1 MRIIR
6 MLAATLLWTSAYA
19 WADAGMITQL
29 SGEVSITTAAST
41 QRAVPFFKV
50 ATGDKLTLTN
60 GARVQMV
67 YFGNGR
73 QEIWTGAGQVE
84 VGSLDSKSTL
94 KPVVS
99 QLPPLVVNQLA
110 KTPAAGQQGKT
121 GMIRVRSLANP
132 DASAHLDKQYKELK
146 AGAAADDTTPEV
158 FLLSGLLEIKEFAR
172 AREVL
177 TDLGGKPA
185 YQPVVD
191 HFSPLVAAAT
201 AAAAPK

>member
-1 MRIIR
+1 MKLI
-6 MLAATLLWTSAYA
+6 AATLLWTSANA

-29 SGEVSITTAAST
+29 SGDVSIATGGNMQA
-41 QRAVPFFKV
+41 AVPFFKV
-50 ATGDKLTLTN
+50 TTGDKLTLGS

-73 QEIWTGAGQVE
+73 QEVWKGGGQVE

-94 KPVVS
+94 KPEVS

-146 AGAAADDTTPEV
+146 TSAPADDTTPEV
-158 FLLSGLLEIKEFAR
+158 FLLSGLIEIKEFAR
-172 AREVL
+172 AKEVL
-177 TDLGGKPA
+177 TEIGGKAA
-185 YQPVVD
+185 YKPVID

-201 AAAAPK
+201 ASK

>member
-1 MRIIR
+1 MRTLKLI
-6 MLAATLLWTSAYA
+6 AAAALSISANA
-19 WADAGMITQL
+19 WADAGMITQI
-29 SGEVSITTAAST
+29 SGDVSISTAGSM
-41 QRAVPFFKV
+41 QKAVPFLKI
-50 ATGDKLTLTN
+50 ATGDKLTLGS

-73 QEIWTGAGQVE
+73 QEVWSGNGQVE

-94 KPVVS
+94 KPAIS

-146 AGAAADDTTPEV
+146 ASTAADDTTPEV
-158 FLLSGLLEIKEFAR
+158 FLLSGLLEIKEVAR
-172 AREVL
+172 AKEVL
-177 TDLGGKPA
+177 ADLGSKPN
-185 YQPVVD
+185 YKPVVD
-191 HFSPLVAAAT
+191 HFTPLVAAAS
-201 AAAAPK
+201 PK

>member
-1 MRIIR
+1 MQT
-6 MLAATLLWTSAYA
+6 LKLVFTLLLCSSAA
-19 WADAGMITQL
+19 VWADVGMITQM
-29 SGEVSITTAAST
+29 SGEVSIATEGATRS
-41 QRAVPFFKV
+41 AVPFLKV
-50 ATGDKLTLTN
+50 ATGDKLKLGN

-73 QEIWTGAGQVE
+73 QEVWKGSAQVE
-84 VGSLDSKSTL
+84 VGSLESKSAG
-94 KPVVS
+94 KPEVS

-146 AGAAADDTTPEV
+146 ASAAADDTTPEV
-158 FLLSGLLEIKEFAR
+158 FLLSGLIEIKEFTR
-172 AREVL
+172 AKEVL
-177 TDLGGKPA
+177 AELGGKPP

-191 HFSPLVAAAT
+191 HFTPIVAAGSS
-201 AAAAPK
+201 K